1 LPPVSRISSSQTP
14 SNGTVATVKTR
25 QDDCTC
31 GYDIINAPSSKPDI
45 SLPPLPSSLPLI
57 SAAVHTHLKGMLS
70 KRGGKGYKNSGTN
83 VRIFSNFFGVTSS
96 ANSALSNAY
105 LIPFNGANF
114 PELTS
119 FLNLYD
125 EARITKVV
133 VHYLASCVTTGSY
146 FVRQPYALSLGFDPN
161 IGTPG
166 SVNSMLPDKFNT
178 GPKWVNGVLPTG
190 GTAYDGSFH
199 KLAATPSHNLVPITG
214 SDCPGSSWF
223 TINSATTPTAAV
235 LQYYIAALGTSGT
248 SDLSAYF
255 ELHVQFRVRT

>member
-1 LPPVSRISSSQTP
+1 
-14 SNGTVATVKTR
+14 VATVKTR
-25 QDDCTC
+25 HDNCTC
-31 GYDIINAPSSKPDI
+31 GYEIINAPSSKPDI
-45 SLPPLPSSLPLI
+45 SLPLLPSSTPLI
-57 SAAVHTHLKGMLS
+57 SAAVHSHLKGMLS
-70 KRGGKGYKNSGTN
+70 KGGKYKNSGTN
-83 VRIFSNFFGVTSS
+83 VRIFSNNFQATSGVHSAL
-96 ANSALSNAY
+96 ANSY
-105 LIPFNGANF
+105 LIPFNGSNF

-133 VHYLASCVTTGSY
+133 THFLVSCETTGSY

-166 SVNSMLPDKFNT
+166 SVNSMLPDKYNT
-178 GPKWVNGVLPTG
+178 GPLWVNGVLPTG
-190 GTAYDGSFH
+190 GTAYDGHFH
-199 KLAATPSHNLVPITG
+199 KLVATPSHNLVPITG

-235 LQYYIAALGTSGT
+235 LQYYVGDLGTSGT
-248 SDLSAYF
+248 SNISAYF